1 MAFTVPRLQVLTA
14 LGRRSFA
21 LLAWAMVLT
30 RGMCH
35 FS

>member
-1 MAFTVPRLQVLTA
+1 MPFTVRRIHVLT
-14 LGRRSFA
+14 GVWRRGFA